1 MKITK
6 MEVDIKLKKKQAW
19 GSITVKNISGCVPF
33 YSFLKRINIFS
44 IFILW
49 KTQKWFSVYGIVSWV
64 FSQLFFAEWQTLRP
78 TGPRCSS
85 VLPWSQDGHVY
96 HQLLCSCSVMSG
108 SVSLPG
114 SSVHADYLGKNTG
127 VDCYALLLA
136 ICRTHVSFTAGRFFT
151 TWSCQG
157 SPRIL
162 EWAAYPFSKGSSWP
176 RNWTRSP
183 AFQADSLPTEL
194 PGKPH

>member
-64 FSQLFFAEWQTLRP
+64 FSQLFFAE
-78 TGPRCSS
+78 
-85 VLPWSQDGHVY
+85 
-96 HQLLCSCSVMSG
+96 
-108 SVSLPG
+108 
-114 SSVHADYLGKNTG
+114 
-127 VDCYALLLA
+127 
-136 ICRTHVSFTAGRFFT
+136 
-151 TWSCQG
+151 
-157 SPRIL
+157 
-162 EWAAYPFSKGSSWP
+162 
-176 RNWTRSP
+176 
-183 AFQADSLPTEL
+183 
-194 PGKPH
+194 